1 MKQKKYLK
9 NIKLNQC
16 NPKNKKLVLVNDECY
31 NIFENN
37 YTHGGYICG
46 DNGRWSKKCVPSYCD
61 PGYIFNYTSNKCE
74 SKYYYIPDIIKK
86 TKIKTN
92 LRKSFNFLI
101 IFIFLLFLCLTLI
114 CYKCKKNKNKIKNEK
129 KDEEELISFD
139 DNYFKK

>member
-1 MKQKKYLK
+1 MKQKKIFEKYK
-9 NIKLNQC
+9 TQC

-46 DNGRWSKKCVPSYCD
+46 DNGKWSKKCVPSYCD

-74 SKYYYIPDIIKK
+74 SKYYYIPELNITKN

-92 LRKSFNFLI
+92 SRKSFNFLI

-114 CYKCKKNKNKIKNEK
+114 
-129 KDEEELISFD
+129 
-139 DNYFKK
+139 